1 MSTAEIW
8 VCPACGA
15 NYPPAE
21 TAPER
26 CPLCE
31 DERQW
36 VPPTG
41 QRWTTM
47 ARLAADGYHSV
58 VREIEPGLIGI
69 GCEPGVGVGQRGL
82 LVQTSEGNLLWDPA
96 PFLDDA
102 ALAAVREAGG
112 VRAVSSSHP
121 HMYGAAV
128 EWSHAFGAEILL
140 AEADAGWLMR
150 PDPAVRTWS
159 GAVEVLPGVT
169 LIQCGG
175 HFPGSAVAHWA
186 AGADGRGAIFVG
198 DTIFVT
204 PGEDR
209 VSFLYSAPI
218 RLPLAEPGV
227 SGIVSALAGYDF
239 DRIYGGWWSP
249 AIRRHGKQVLERSAQ
264 RYIELLSAVATPPAP
279 TRVARPARVPVSQRM
294 IEDADAE

>member
-8 VCPACGA
+8 ICPACGA
-15 NYPPAE
+15 NFPPAD
-21 TAPER
+21 TAPDR

-47 ARLAADGYHSV
+47 ERLAADGSHSV
-58 VREIEPGLIGI
+58 VREVEPGLTGI
-69 GCEPGVGVGQRGL
+69 ACEPGVGVGQRGL
-82 LVQTSEGNLLWDPA
+82 LVQTSEGNLLWDPP
-96 PFLDDA
+96 PFIDDA
-102 ALAAVREAGG
+102 AIEAVRAAGG

-128 EWSHAFGAEILL
+128 EWSHAFDAEMLL
-140 AEADAGWLMR
+140 VDVDAGWLMR

-159 GAVEVLPGVT
+159 GVLEVLPGAT

-186 AGADGRGAIFVG
+186 AGADGRGAIFAG

-209 VSFLYSAPI
+209 VSFVYSAPI
-218 RLPLAEPGV
+218 RLPLAEPAV
-227 SGIVSALAGYDF
+227 SGIVRALSAYDF

-249 AIRRHGKQVLERSAQ
+249 TIRSEGKQVLERSAQ
-264 RYIELLSAVATPPAP
+264 RYIELLTSVAVPPPPASP
-279 TRVARPARVPVSQRM
+279 TDTPTPAPP
-294 IEDADAE
+294 A